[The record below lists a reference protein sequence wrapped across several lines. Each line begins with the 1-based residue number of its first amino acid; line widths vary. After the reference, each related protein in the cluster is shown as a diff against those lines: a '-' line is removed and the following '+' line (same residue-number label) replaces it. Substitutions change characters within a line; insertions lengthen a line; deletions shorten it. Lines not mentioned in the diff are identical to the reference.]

1 MKKSGHIVF
10 RAICAIGMIL
20 AAAII
25 AVSCMLPL
33 NLIKELNEQVAPL
46 AQKALELVLEERNE
60 EALDRIS
67 EIKAALDAKKSKLM
81 MLFGHDRVAVLCC
94 AAETA
99 FELAMAGDK
108 AQLITELTA
117 IINECE
123 FMLYANEPGIEN
135 LF

>member
-1 MKKSGHIVF
+1 
-10 RAICAIGMIL
+10 
-20 AAAII
+20 
-25 AVSCMLPL
+25 MLPL
-33 NLIKELNEQVAPL
+33 KLIKELNEQVAPL
-46 AQKALELVLEERNE
+46 AQKALELVLEERNG

-99 FELAMAGDK
+99 LELAMAGDK